1 MTTLGNLGE
10 GSDRCMQSN
19 LRYHDSLSL
28 KCRSGTTIQEL
39 AKFGIQKAEAAP
51 DDNIC
56 QVARSDSSRFV
67 LDLDE
72 ECSLAGFMENHE
84 EHYDLLVQ

>member
-10 GSDRCMQSN
+10 GSDRCRQSN

-28 KCRSGTTIQEL
+28 KCESGTVIQEMY
-39 AKFGIQKAEAAP
+39 KFGIQKAEAAP

-56 QVARSDSSRFV
+56 QIAKKNSTQFV

-72 ECSLAGFMENHE
+72 ECSLDGFMENHE
-84 EHYDLLVQ
+84 EHYDLLMQ

>member
-1 MTTLGNLGE
+1 M
-10 GSDRCMQSN
+10 
-19 LRYHDSLSL
+19 
-28 KCRSGTTIQEL
+28 

-84 EHYDLLVQ
+84 EHYILLVQ